1 MEWTA
6 AEMDEAR
13 SIVARLTNAY
23 DSSALVAGAGN
34 GDTRHDRIV
43 RELQAWF
50 PWRTMDQLIG
60 LYIELMAEEPAAAQP
75 QYFDA
80 GAVVDP
86 TFDFFNDHNNFLGM
100 PPPPVQQADDHA
112 MNNVVA
118 DAGMNYFYGGAG
130 GGAMVF
136 GGGAPMGETVEQAA
150 PPVPAPVAVT
160 PVVMNRD
167 DDEVNNQGGGRHRA
181 APTNTTR
188 RFWTTEEHRLICL
201 ILIIWMIYYIW
212 CYALV
217 SHDMKSLS
225 NSMVLEEVL

>member
-136 GGGAPMGETVEQAA
+136 GGAPMGETVEQAA
-150 PPVPAPVAVT
+150 PPAPAPVPVV

-188 RFWTTEEHRLICL
+188 RFWTTEEHRLML
-201 ILIIWMIYYIW
+201 N
-212 CYALV
+212 
-217 SHDMKSLS
+217 S
-225 NSMVLEEVL
+225 NHMHG